1 MNDAGSARIAAPWRL
16 PLFSWDR
23 GILLFIMMQALSS
36 GQRRFT
42 VEEYFK
48 IDSDSHIRHEYVN
61 GKIIDMAGGTDRHS
75 QIIHNVHGSLW
86 ARLRGK
92 PCQGRDGNLRIRVGR
107 KVIYGYPDALI
118 VCGQPQFDPAGAA
131 STTLLNPRV
140 LFEVLSEST
149 EAYDR
154 GLKFERYREIESFE
168 EYVLIAQDRPS
179 VEVYRRQ
186 PSGLWTLQPYLG
198 IETSAEVLSAGIEL
212 PLTEIYAG
220 IEFAPEAEPEAPKS
234 DSV

>member
-1 MNDAGSARIAAPWRL
+1 MT
-16 PLFSWDR
+16 
-23 GILLFIMMQALSS
+23 QALSPDR
-36 GQRRFT
+36 RRFT
-42 VEEYFK
+42 VEEYLK
-48 IDSDSHIRHEYVN
+48 IDSDSQIRHEFVQ
-61 GKIIDMAGGTDRHS
+61 GQIIDMAGGSDRHS

-92 PCQGRDGNLRIRVGR
+92 PCQGRDGNLRVRFGR

-118 VCGQPQFDPAGAA
+118 VCGPPEFDPVAAGN
-131 STTLLNPRV
+131 TTLLNPRV
-140 LFEVLSEST
+140 LIEVLSETT

-198 IETSAEVLSAGIEL
+198 VEASAGIFSAGIEL
-212 PLTEIYAG
+212 PLSEIYAS
-220 IEFAPEAEPEAPKS
+220 IDFPPETQLESTPTGGAE
-234 DSV
+234 

>member
-1 MNDAGSARIAAPWRL
+1 MT
-16 PLFSWDR
+16 
-23 GILLFIMMQALSS
+23 QALSPA
-36 GQRRFT
+36 QRRFS

-48 IDSDSHIRHEYVN
+48 IESDSQIRHEYVQ
-61 GKIIDMAGGTDRHS
+61 GQIIDMAGGSDRHS
-75 QIIHNVHGSLW
+75 QIIHNIHGALW

-92 PCQGRDGNLRIRVGR
+92 PCQGRDGNLRVRFGR

-118 VCGQPQFDPAGAA
+118 VCGQPQFDPLAAGN
-131 STTLLNPRV
+131 TTLLNPRV
-140 LFEVLSEST
+140 LIEVLSETT

-186 PSGLWTLQPYLG
+186 PSGLWMLQPYLG
-198 IETSAEVLSAGIEL
+198 LESSAGLFSAGIDF
-212 PLTEIYAG
+212 P
-220 IEFAPEAEPEAPKS
+220 PETQPESNPPGERT
-234 DSV
+234 

>member
-1 MNDAGSARIAAPWRL
+1 MT
-16 PLFSWDR
+16 
-23 GILLFIMMQALSS
+23 QALSQE
-36 GQRRFT
+36 QRRFT
-42 VEEYFK
+42 VEEYLK
-48 IDSDSHIRHEYVN
+48 IDSDSQIRHEYVQ
-61 GKIIDMAGGTDRHS
+61 GRIIDMAGGTDRHS

-92 PCQGRDGNLRIRVGR
+92 PCQGRDGNLRVRFGR

-118 VCGQPQFDPAGAA
+118 ICGHPQFDAVAGGN
-131 STTLLNPRV
+131 TTLLNPRV
-140 LFEVLSEST
+140 LIEVLSDTT

-179 VEVYRRQ
+179 VEIYRRQ

-198 IETSAEVLSAGIEL
+198 LGASAGIFSAEIEL
-212 PLTEIYAG
+212 PLSEIYTG
-220 IEFAPEAEPEAPKS
+220 VDFRPETQPESTLRAE
-234 DSV
+234 